1 MARQLPGSPQ
11 VSVGTLVEWVGL
23 AVRAYLGAEGTTR
36 LLGQGGAALQ
46 EGRAA
51 AWVLCSA
58 FLTAGR
64 VPHSAPVGRG
74 PGPAG
79 WLSVDPS
86 QARTRGTPWPGR
98 PPAARCREGSQQ
110 GAGRAAHSPR
120 APRARSGRGA
130 VSGSPAWAP
139 KGAAALRGFWPLGGV
154 GVALGSGSSWR
165 TAECHRALGHPSA
178 GLSTRRHPCAGERCP
193 EAARWLRLRW
203 AYKSWRRP
211 GRWKKIGLLFKNQ
224 KQKASLEGF
233 RNEIQRPLSCP
244 GH

>member
-1 MARQLPGSPQ
+1 M
-11 VSVGTLVEWVGL
+11 
-23 AVRAYLGAEGTTR
+23 GAEGTTR

-203 AYKSWRRP
+203 AYKSRRRP
-211 GRWKKIGLLFKNQ
+211 GR
-224 KQKASLEGF
+224 
-233 RNEIQRPLSCP
+233 
-244 GH
+244 

>member
-36 LLGQGGAALQ
+36 LLGQGGVALQ

-51 AWVLCSA
+51 AWVFCSA

-98 PPAARCREGSQQ
+98 PQAARCREGSQQ

-120 APRARSGRGA
+120 APRTLRARGCERVPGLGAEGRRSPPGFLAARRGGCGSRLWLELAHRRVPPRPGPPLCQPVHPPSPLRRGA
-130 VSGSPAWAP
+130 MSGGSEV
-139 KGAAALRGFWPLGGV
+139 AALAMGLQI
-154 GVALGSGSSWR
+154 LE
-165 TAECHRALGHPSA
+165 TAGPVKE
-178 GLSTRRHPCAGERCP
+178 
-193 EAARWLRLRW
+193 
-203 AYKSWRRP
+203 
-211 GRWKKIGLLFKNQ
+211 N
-224 KQKASLEGF
+224 
-233 RNEIQRPLSCP
+233 RPLV
-244 GH
+244 